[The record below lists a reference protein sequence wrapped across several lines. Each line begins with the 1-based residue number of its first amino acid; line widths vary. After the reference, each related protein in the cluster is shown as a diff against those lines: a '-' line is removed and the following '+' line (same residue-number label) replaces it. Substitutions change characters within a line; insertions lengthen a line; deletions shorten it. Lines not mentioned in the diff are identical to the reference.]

1 MDINFTGIA
10 VLIDADNAQLTKLK
24 TILDEISKY
33 GRIILKK
40 AYGDWKNPSLKN
52 WEDELKQLAIKPEQQ
67 FAYTK
72 GKNATDIALVI
83 DAMDLL
89 YTKNYDAFAIVC
101 SDADYTP
108 LAIRLRETGA
118 YIFGIGEEKTPSAF
132 RNSCDNFI
140 LVGSLAD
147 SKNETEKIVDN
158 NATKENSGSS
168 DISEIIK
175 LLTTASE
182 TSQYQDDDGWV
193 NASTAGS
200 FIKRARP
207 DFELK
212 SLGYSKL
219 TDLISEYPELYETK
233 KDTTGKSTNFSY
245 KLKKSLNTL
254 RDKNTN
260 TNTNKN
266 TSTNTNKDTNTNKN
280 KK

>member
-1 MDINFTGIA
+1 METNFTKIA

-24 TILDEISKY
+24 AILDEISKY
-33 GRIILKK
+33 GRIIVKK
-40 AYGDWKNPSLKN
+40 AYGDWKNPLLKN

-89 YTKNYDAFAIVC
+89 YTNIYDAFVIVC

-118 YIFGIGEEKTPSAF
+118 YIFGIGEDKTPAAF

-140 LVGSLAD
+140 LTRNLTDFKDKPEG
-147 SKNETEKIVDN
+147 IVDDHE
-158 NATKENSGSS
+158 TKEDSGSP
-168 DISEIIK
+168 DISEIHK
-175 LLTTASE
+175 LLNTASE

-193 NASTAGS
+193 NAATAGNY
-200 FIKRARP
+200 IKRARP

-212 SLGYSKL
+212 ALGFSKL
-219 TDLISEYPELYETK
+219 SDLLSRYPELYETK
-233 KDTTGKSTNFSY
+233 KDTSGKVPIFLY
-245 KLKKSLNTL
+245 KLKK
-254 RDKNTN
+254 
-260 TNTNKN
+260 
-266 TSTNTNKDTNTNKN
+266 
-280 KK
+280 